1 MKLKRATNLLKAVLV
16 FGIIAVGLVAFVG
29 VPAFMKHVIHVRP
42 ALAVWESIMNGY
54 AILIALPV
62 WVAIVL
68 LWQVFDTI
76 PNSMAFSLPN
86 MRRFRQIMWLATGD
100 LGLVVVLWVF
110 LIISEATPPF
120 IMMSMLLAT
129 LVGIVAVIV
138 FYVLAG
144 LVQNAAELKQ
154 DSDLTI

>member
-1 MKLKRATNLLKAVLV
+1 MKLKRATNLLKAVLM
-16 FGIIAVGLVAFVG
+16 FGTIAVGLVALVG
-29 VPAFMKHVIHVRP
+29 VPAFMEHVIHVRP
-42 ALAVWESIMNGY
+42 SLAMWEPIMNGY

-76 PNSMAFSLPN
+76 PNSMAFSLSN

-110 LIISEATPPF
+110 LIISGATPAF
-120 IMMSMLLAT
+120 IMMSMLLTT